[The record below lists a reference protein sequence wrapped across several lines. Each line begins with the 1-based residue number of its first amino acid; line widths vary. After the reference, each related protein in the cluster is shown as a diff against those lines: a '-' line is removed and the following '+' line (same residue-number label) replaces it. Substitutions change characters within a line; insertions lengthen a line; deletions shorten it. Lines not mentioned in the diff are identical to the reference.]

1 MTEQYDFEPEGV
13 FPALPTPMD
22 ENDEINYEATQQHL
36 EYLADNGI
44 PGVVPAGCTGHAAT
58 LPHDEHVEYVSR
70 VAEMA
75 DELGLDVIAGSGTN
89 STYETIDLA
98 ERIED
103 AADIEAHLMISPYQ
117 NKPAQRGNIQHY
129 ERVAEEVDE
138 PIIAYNVPSRTGRNL
153 IPETQ
158 ERISHIPGV
167 IGMKEASNMPDQIRE
182 LGDKFA
188 DRDDFHL
195 LSGDDPNNDLVYGV
209 GGSGAISV
217 TGNVAPMESTAV
229 WETGFMDGDNDSA
242 EQMNQELA
250 PLHDAMFQDGEVNP
264 VGVHYALNRMGFDFG
279 TPRPPND
286 YTPLE
291 GEEDLETGEVMH
303 NQTEIEEA
311 LDEFG
316 LLEAEV

>member
-1 MTEQYDFEPEGV
+1 MSFEPEGV
-13 FPALPTPMD
+13 YPALPTAMD
-22 ENDEINYEATQQHL
+22 ENNEINYDTMEQHL
-36 EYLADNGI
+36 EYLAENGVQ
-44 PGVVPAGCTGHAAT
+44 GVVPAGCTGHAAT
-58 LPHDEHVEYVSR
+58 LTHDEHVEYVSR

-75 DELGLDVIAGSGTN
+75 QNLGLDVIAGSGTN

-98 ERIED
+98 QNIED
-103 AADIEAHLMISPYQ
+103 EADIDAHLQISPYQ

-129 ERVAEEVDE
+129 EQTAEALDE
-138 PIIAYNVPSRTGRNL
+138 PIIAYNVPSRTGRN
-153 IPETQ
+153 IVPDTQ
-158 ERISHIPGV
+158 EIISEIPGI

-182 LGDKFA
+182 LGERFQ
-188 DRDDFHL
+188 DRDDFYL
-195 LSGDDPNNDLVYGV
+195 LSGDDPNNDLVYEV

-217 TGNVAPMESTAV
+217 TGNVAPGRSVEV
-229 WETGFMDGDNDSA
+229 WEQGFQNQSHDQAG
-242 EQMNQELA
+242 ELNQELS
-250 PLHDAMFQDGEVNP
+250 PLHNAMFQEGEVNP
-264 VGVHYALNRMGFDFG
+264 VGVHYALNQMGFNFG

-291 GEEDLETGEVMH
+291 GEVDLETGEIRH

>member
-1 MTEQYDFEPEGV
+1 LSIEPEGV
-13 FPALPTPMD
+13 YPALPTPMD
-22 ENDEINYEATQQHL
+22 EDDEINYEASREHL
-36 EYLADNGI
+36 EYLAENGVQ
-44 PGVVPAGCTGHAAT
+44 GVVPAGCTGHAAT
-58 LPHDEHVEYVSR
+58 LPHEEHVEYVSR

-75 DELGLDVIAGSGTN
+75 QELGLDVIAGSGTN

-98 ERIED
+98 QSIEEE
-103 AADIEAHLMISPYQ
+103 ADIDAHLQISPYQ

-129 ERVAEEVDE
+129 EQTAEALDE

-153 IPETQ
+153 VPETQ
-158 ERISHIPGV
+158 ERISQIPDV

-182 LGDKFA
+182 LGERFR
-188 DRDDFHL
+188 DRDDFYL
-195 LSGDDPNNDLVYGV
+195 LSGDDPNNDLVYDV

-217 TGNVAPMESTAV
+217 TGNVAPAESVAV
-229 WETGFMDGDNDSA
+229 WETGFMDGDIDSA
-242 EQMNQELA
+242 EEMNEELS

-264 VGVHYALNRMGFDFG
+264 VGVHYALNQMGFGFG
-279 TPRPPND
+279 TPKPPND

-291 GEEDLETGEVMH
+291 GEEALETGEVMH

-316 LLEAEV
+316 LLE

>member
-1 MTEQYDFEPEGV
+1 LSIEPEGV
-13 FPALPTPMD
+13 YPALPTPMD
-22 ENDEINYEATQQHL
+22 EDDEINYEASREHL
-36 EYLADNGI
+36 EYLAENGVQ
-44 PGVVPAGCTGHAAT
+44 GVVPAGCTGHAAT
-58 LPHDEHVEYVSR
+58 LPHEEHVEYVSR

-75 DELGLDVIAGSGTN
+75 QELGLDVIAGSGTN

-98 ERIED
+98 QSIEEE
-103 AADIEAHLMISPYQ
+103 ADIDAHLQISPYQ

-129 ERVAEEVDE
+129 EQTAEALDE

-153 IPETQ
+153 VPETQ
-158 ERISHIPGV
+158 ERISQIPDV

-182 LGDKFA
+182 LGERFG
-188 DRDDFHL
+188 DRDDFYL
-195 LSGDDPNNDLVYGV
+195 LSGDDPNNDLVYDV

-217 TGNVAPMESTAV
+217 TGNVAPAESVAV
-229 WETGFMDGDNDSA
+229 WETGFMDGDIDSA
-242 EQMNQELA
+242 EEMNEELS

-264 VGVHYALNRMGFDFG
+264 VGVHYALNQMGFGFG
-279 TPRPPND
+279 TPKPPND

-291 GEEDLETGEVMH
+291 GEEALETGEVMH

-316 LLEAEV
+316 LLE

>member
-1 MTEQYDFEPEGV
+1 LSIEPEGV
-13 FPALPTPMD
+13 YPALPTPMD
-22 ENDEINYEATQQHL
+22 EDDEINYEASREHL
-36 EYLADNGI
+36 EYLAENGVQ
-44 PGVVPAGCTGHAAT
+44 GVVPAGCTGHAAT
-58 LPHDEHVEYVSR
+58 LPHEEHVEYVSR

-75 DELGLDVIAGSGTN
+75 QELGLDVIAGSGTN

-98 ERIED
+98 QSIEEE
-103 AADIEAHLMISPYQ
+103 ADIDAHLQISPYQ

-129 ERVAEEVDE
+129 EQTAEALDE

-153 IPETQ
+153 VPETQ
-158 ERISHIPGV
+158 ERISQIPDV

-182 LGDKFA
+182 LGERFR
-188 DRDDFHL
+188 DRDDFYL
-195 LSGDDPNNDLVYGV
+195 LSGDDPNNDLVYDV

-217 TGNVAPMESTAV
+217 TGNVAPAESVAV
-229 WETGFMDGDNDSA
+229 WETGFMDGDIDSA
-242 EQMNQELA
+242 EEMNEELS

-264 VGVHYALNRMGFDFG
+264 VGVHYALNQMGFGFG

-291 GEEDLETGEVMH
+291 GEEALETGEVMH

-316 LLEAEV
+316 LLE